1 MRAAPTWWFFALGVA
16 LFLVAPLMGPDGV
29 LVAAAL
35 INLICPVALEIGI
48 RRWRP
53 DGRAPWRIIQLALG
67 CWTASNVL
75 RAFGFDKPAGPAD
88 LIDLC
93 AYSLAVLGMRQ
104 MGRMRA
110 YRRDPTNLVD
120 ALIAVGGLG
129 ALVWLF
135 LMVPY
140 LRNAE
145 LSAAERVTAVA
156 FSVLSLAV
164 CTFTVRL
171 AIGPGARNPSF
182 YLLAVAAGSGIA
194 ADVVTTI
201 GLSPQGASYQW
212 QLPLAALFAGL
223 AFLAL
228 GSAALHPSM
237 RFITAPANEPVPDMT
252 RRRLAMMTAA
262 VLIAPLTLV
271 ARSSGGQGWSVP
283 VVVAC
288 WVFVS
293 VLVMVRLAGLVRA
306 RSRAGTYDRE
316 LARVA
321 EELLAADTREIP
333 EIVET
338 AATRLMLG
346 SGSQLVGAPLF
357 RLVELEALDVSADAR
372 SAMSLGRPW
381 LAPPSWQGLEQ
392 LSDTDA
398 SMLVPLVA
406 GRHVRGVL
414 AVPIGSSTDEEA
426 VQAICRLAREAAM
439 ALERS
444 ELIAETE
451 RQAGERRFK
460 ALVEHSRDVVLQVD
474 QDGRI
479 RSATPAAQQVFG
491 VTDARLVGW
500 SLVDL
505 IDPEHREQL
514 GRLLADVE
522 VRPGPAV
529 ELRVVNSAE
538 GPVWCEMVAT
548 DLRDE
553 PTVGGIVVTART
565 IDERKTAEQRLARS
579 EARFRSLVQHSSDV
593 VAVVDEDFVVSY
605 ASPSISRVLSH
616 DHDEMIDREFLLL
629 VHPEDRQRLLDVRA
643 SLDPTGERPSRLE
656 LRVRDG
662 REWWRTL
669 DVTITD
675 LREHSGVEGIVIN
688 AHDVTER
695 KELELDLARQAM
707 YDDLTG
713 LANRALFRQ
722 RVSEALDAQRAGGPE
737 VAVLFLD
744 LNEFKTV
751 NDSMGHSVGDEMLT
765 IVAKRLANLLRV
777 GDTAARLGGDEFAL
791 VLCSED
797 RGAVL
802 QVARRVHVMLA
813 DPIHV
818 GGREISIAGSVGI
831 AYAEDPDAS
840 IGDLLRN
847 ADTAMYVA
855 KRRGHTGQVEVFDP
869 SMLVSVTERL
879 ELMNDLKRVLER
891 DELTLYYQPLV
902 DIRSGTIKGF
912 EALVRWQHPTRGM
925 VSPASF
931 VPLAE
936 EVGVILPI
944 TEWVLDTALRQ
955 LADWN
960 RSRVGLTPL
969 TMSVNLSGR
978 HLEVDGAGEMVAQ
991 TLRRH
996 GVSPDLLTVEIT
1008 EGLALD
1014 PDSADLLRRLTAI
1027 TDQGV
1032 RLAAD
1037 DFGSGYASYA
1047 NLQRLPYAAVKI
1059 DRSLIDGLEHAH
1071 GQRARVQIRSIID
1084 MAHGAGMTVV
1094 AEGIEGAEQLAVLRE
1109 LCCDVGQGYYF
1120 SRPVPAEQIAA
1131 ILFDVIPAA

>member
-1 MRAAPTWWFFALGVA
+1 MLQVAIGLFLLGNLMRAVGLAGTEQVADVVDFGGYATYVLAYWRMGVA
-16 LFLVAPLMGPDGV
+16 
-29 LVAAAL
+29 
-35 INLICPVALEIGI
+35 
-48 RRWRP
+48 RSHR
-53 DGRAPWRIIQLALG
+53 
-67 CWTASNVL
+67 
-75 RAFGFDKPAGPAD
+75 
-88 LIDLC
+88 
-93 AYSLAVLGMRQ
+93 
-104 MGRMRA
+104 
-110 YRRDPTNLVD
+110 RRDPTNVID
-120 ALIAVGGLG
+120 ALIAVGG
-129 ALVWLF
+129 AAVIEWLF
-135 LMVPY
+135 IMVPY
-140 LRNAE
+140 LRNSS
-145 LSAAERVTAVA
+145 LSVVDKGAAVA
-156 FSVLSLAV
+156 FSLLSL
-164 CTFTVRL
+164 TGLGLNIRL
-171 AIGPGARNPSF
+171 AIGPGARCPSL
-182 YLLAVAAGSGIA
+182 YILLVGSVAAIGS
-194 ADVVTTI
+194 DVVTSVS
-201 GLSPQGASYQW
+201 LSADGSEQHW
-212 QLPLAALFAGL
+212 QLPVAAVFATI
-223 AFLAL
+223 AFV
-228 GSAALHPSM
+228 SAIACAWHPSM
-237 RFITAPANEPVPDMT
+237 ARVAAPADEAVPTMT
-252 RRRLAMMTAA
+252 SLRLVMMTLA
-262 VLIAPLTLV
+262 VLIAPAVLAAQT
-271 ARSSGGQGWSVP
+271 SGAQRWTQP
-283 VVVAC
+283 VTIAC
-288 WVFVS
+288 WIAVS
-293 VLVMVRLAGLVRA
+293 ILVMVRLGGLVRA
-306 RSRAGTYDRE
+306 RSKAAELDRE
-316 LARVA
+316 LARTA
-321 EELLAADTREIP
+321 ECLLAATDEEVP
-333 EIVET
+333 AIVET
-338 AATRLMLG
+338 AARR
-346 SGSQLVGAPLF
+346 LVGAGWIDGEQHVALIGVTEVAELGAGPLS
-357 RLVELEALDVSADAR
+357 RLTAGRNSFAPTGSEGAR
-372 SAMSLGRPW
+372 LPEGSL
-381 LAPPSWQGLEQ
+381 
-392 LSDTDA
+392 
-398 SMLVPLVA
+398 LVPLVVSRA
-406 GRHVRGVL
+406 LRALLV
-414 AVPIGSSTDEEA
+414 VPQPKDLDDESLGA
-426 VQAICRLAREAAM
+426 LGRLAREAAM

-444 ELIAETE
+444 ELIAEAE

-460 ALVEHSRDVVLQVD
+460 ALVEHSRDVVLQVEPN
-474 QDGRI
+474 GRI
-479 RSATPAAQQVFG
+479 RSATPAALQVFG
-491 VTDARLVGW
+491 MSDVGLVGR
-500 SLVDL
+500 SLESL
-505 IDPEHREQL
+505 IDPEHRDQFS
-514 GRLLADVE
+514 RLLAEVG

-529 ELRVVNSAE
+529 ELRVVNSVD

-593 VAVVDEDFVVSY
+593 VAVVDSDFVVSY

-616 DHDEMIDREFLLL
+616 DHDDMIDREFLLL

-643 SLDPTGERPSRLE
+643 KLDPTGERPSRLE

-669 DVTITD
+669 DVTLTD
-675 LREHSGVEGIVIN
+675 LRDHSGVEGIVIN

-751 NDSMGHSVGDEMLT
+751 NDSMGHSVGDELLT
-765 IVAKRLANLLRV
+765 IVAKRLSNLLRE

-791 VLCSED
+791 LLCSED

-831 AYAEDPDAS
+831 AYAEDPEAT

-879 ELMNDLKRVLER
+879 ELMNDLQRVLER
-891 DELTLYYQPLV
+891 DELILYYQPLV

-944 TEWVLDTALRQ
+944 TDWVLDTALRQ
-955 LADWN
+955 LAEWN
-960 RSRVGLTPL
+960 RARPGLAPL

-991 TLRRH
+991 ALSLH
-996 GVSPDLLTVEIT
+996 GVAPDLLTVEIT

-1014 PDSADLLRRLTAI
+1014 PDSADLQRRLTAI

-1094 AEGIEGAEQLAVLRE
+1094 AEGIEGAEQLAVLRD
-1109 LCCDVGQGYYF
+1109 LSCDVGQGYYF
-1120 SRPVPAEQIAA
+1120 SRPVPAEQIGAL
-1131 ILFDVIPAA
+1131 LFDVIPAA